1 MNKTHRIHNFNDSAA
16 SYDIVAIL
24 QREIGNRLL
33 DRLDFVKMAPSCVL
47 DVGAATG
54 YCARLLE
61 KRYKGADIICLDIA
75 ENRLQLA
82 RKKTGWFHR
91 QHFICGDMEAL
102 PLADA
107 SVDILFSNLTF
118 QWTTSLTHTFAECF
132 RVLKPGGLIM
142 FSTFGPDTLKE
153 LRASW
158 AAIDSDIHVNSFIDM
173 HDVGDA
179 LLAARFSQ
187 PVVDRE
193 NITMTYKHVKQLLED
208 LKGLGASQVDAPKHK
223 RHFVGKEK
231 MQAMIKF
238 YESHYH
244 QDGCFPATYEVLY
257 AHAWKPELHVMK
269 VRNKI
274 NEPVYIPV
282 GVVSR

>member
-1 MNKTHRIHNFNDSAA
+1 MHRIHVFNRSAA
-16 SYDIVAIL
+16 SYDTAAIL
-24 QREIGNRLL
+24 QREIGSRLL
-33 DRLDFVKMAPSCVL
+33 DRLSFIKLVPSCIL

-54 YCARLLE
+54 HCARLLE
-61 KRYKGADIICLDIA
+61 KRYKGAAIVGLDIA
-75 ENRLQLA
+75 ENRLQIA
-82 RKKTGWFHR
+82 CKKTGWFHR
-91 QHFICGDMEAL
+91 QHFVCGDMEAL

-118 QWTTSLTHTFAECF
+118 QWTLSLTNTFAECY

-158 AAIDSDIHVNSFIDM
+158 AAIDSDAHVNHFIDM

-179 LLAARFSQ
+179 LMAARFSQ

-193 NITMTYKHVKQLLED
+193 NITMTYKNVKQLLED
-208 LKGLGASQVDAPKHK
+208 LKGLGASQVDAPKHM
-223 RHFVGKEK
+223 RHFVGKDK
-231 MQAMIKF
+231 LHAMIKF
-238 YESHYH
+238 YETHYH
-244 QDGCFPATYEVLY
+244 HDGRFPATHEVLY
-257 AHAWKPELHVMK
+257 AHAWKPELTMMK
-269 VRNKI
+269 VAKKM

-282 GVVSR
+282 GAVSR